1 LSVRQVCLATPNNCP
16 VCLDPADAAASRSWQ
31 RPGGWPNDRDRR
43 TSRLFEPLTA
53 WRCIIQRCVPVSSKP
68 GRGIFWGGW
77 TSQCCWSDSAKT
89 GAARE
94 PLATLIGN
102 SLSNSGSRLLKGL
115 KLPWFLMVTCG
126 VFLPDEV
133 IAKRKKG
140 FELPCRVW
148 VTLDE
153 ALRARAT
160 DSFFWVGR
168 SKHCAPGLC

>member
-1 LSVRQVCLATPNNCP
+1 MSVRQVCLATPNNCP

-115 KLPWFLMVTCG
+115 KLRERVPPIHFFGLVDRSIVPRGSADPLTTKHLFRHG
-126 VFLPDEV
+126 YILP
-133 IAKRKKG
+133 
-140 FELPCRVW
+140 
-148 VTLDE
+148 
-153 ALRARAT
+153 
-160 DSFFWVGR
+160 
-168 SKHCAPGLC
+168 